1 MVEIGELK
9 DWNLEELR
17 QIGNLVKLKI
27 GKLAE

>member
-27 GKLAE
+27 GKLEE

>member
-17 QIGNLVKLKI
+17 QIGNLVKFKI
-27 GKLAE
+27 GKLEE